1 MIKISLPLTLNMYI
15 LSFNAY
21 YKMDV
26 IKFVAVCITVLTSTS
41 VFFSSTNANFSNVFA
56 RDTNA
61 SVIVENKALS
71 PKDLLCD
78 DGNHPGIKGICAD
91 GSHPLVVRAN
101 PLPVTEKFLNQSH
114 PATTNIVS
122 LCADHTSA
130 NSTTGKCH
138 DGSLPLQLNTE
149 DLTCTNGNRP
159 DLNGTC
165 TDGSQPLILN
175 KTQTAMKVK

>member
-1 MIKISLPLTLNMYI
+1 M
-15 LSFNAY
+15 
-21 YKMDV
+21 MDV
-26 IKFVAVCITVLTSTS
+26 IKFVTVCITVLTSTL
-41 VFFSSTNANFSNVFA
+41 VFFLSTNANFNNAFA
-56 RDTNA
+56 RDTNDNA

-91 GSHPLVVRAN
+91 GSHPLVIRAN

-149 DLTCTNGNRP
+149 DLTCTNDNRP

>member
-1 MIKISLPLTLNMYI
+1 
-15 LSFNAY
+15 
-21 YKMDV
+21 V
-26 IKFVAVCITVLTSTS
+26 VVCITVLTSTS
-41 VFFSSTNANFSNVFA
+41 VFFLSTNTNFNDVFA
-56 RDTNA
+56 DTNG

-91 GSHPLVVRAN
+91 GSHPLVIRAN
-101 PLPVTEKFLNQSH
+101 PLPVNETFLNQSH

-122 LCADHTSA
+122 LCADRTSA

-138 DGSLPLQLNTE
+138 DGSLPLQLSTE

-159 DLNGTC
+159 YPNGTC
-165 TDGSQPLILN
+165 SDGSLPLILN
-175 KTQTAMKVK
+175 NTQTGLTVK